1 VSEPG
6 PPAPAGARADDP
18 HAALTQLGIG
28 IKASDIF
35 VFRRVANARFVH
47 VGGLGRGESWA
58 GDIELDADTDPLAS
72 QVRVERPVRI
82 RHQETQ
88 HVFGPY
94 YAVAAAAVRL
104 SHDVLVIFGATAPES
119 DFDRSATELSEAAKQ
134 ATELVDA
141 ATPAKQLAD
150 ELEVLHACQDLAT
163 RNRPGGSVEDAMSHA
178 ATVAADVLGC
188 EIALTWL
195 PDGRLHRHV
204 TAELPARDA
213 PVEHF
218 APIMRRLWEERET
231 LPRCA
236 QDATEQPLAAPLDP
250 ASGVR
255 SYFVVPIDDPPTALL
270 LVAHTR
276 VEPRGFTGLCVGLGT
291 RLAATAGAGLATA
304 TLREQLLHAVAEETS
319 AREELARVNTE
330 LGRAALHDP
339 LTGLPNRVLLQRHV
353 ERLGCGRPPA
363 RSAVTQS
370 QPGPVLLYIDLD
382 DFKSVNDEHGHA
394 VGDGV
399 LVEFARRLRE
409 SCRPNDVAARLAG
422 DEFALLMVDPLT
434 EEHAVAVAN
443 RVVRAASLPFLVAD
457 RVVAIGASV
466 GVAAAATV
474 RRGEDDQPALETLL
488 HSADLAMYRAKT
500 RGRGRAEIY
509 TPRTVAPNGTQ
520 SRRGTDDPA
529 LGRGLRDALNE
540 GGLRLRYRPKV
551 DLLSGEVLELEA
563 LIQWPQPSGAT
574 LGTVELA
581 ALAERTG
588 LIGPLDEWALH
599 EACRQAGRWDRHA
612 TDGTPGPV
620 VAVNIRPAELV
631 DPDFFAAL
639 ADIMSTSGLQPARLS
654 LEIAETGMKSD
665 RTELVSALHRLHDTG
680 LHLTMDGFGAG
691 ASSLTLMRRLPLD
704 WVKIDEELIGRV
716 DVEPADAVLV
726 RLVIESAHSLGLQV
740 CAEGVH
746 RHAQLEQLAAIGC
759 DAAQGDLLGAAV
771 EPALV
776 DNRTRVVNT
785 IITPAQTRPLL
796 GSRGQ
801 LTTLVDAAGKFTYVC
816 AESISMLGYHPSELV
831 GTAAMDLVAP
841 EYRDRVLGPFLSN
854 DGSGITPS
862 HPLLHKNGT
871 AVWMESTHQ
880 TIRDP
885 ETLRMRQVIATSVD
899 VSARVRA
906 EAELADRAQRLQGAF
921 DSAPHGA
928 VVLTPQGTVLEVNTA
943 LLQLLDQT
951 KAEMLG
957 SSFHD
962 FIDGG
967 GAPALGAMF
976 QGGATENHD
985 EYTVT
990 EKLVRA
996 DGQPV
1001 AAEFALRAV
1010 RANGRPAY
1018 VVGQV
1023 KSQASAPD

>member
-1 VSEPG
+1 MSEPR
-6 PPAPAGARADDP
+6 PPAPGGNRDDDP
-18 HAALTQLGIG
+18 HAALRQLGRTIR
-28 IKASDIF
+28 ASDIF

-47 VGGLGRGESWA
+47 VGGLGRGEAWA

-72 QVRVERPVRI
+72 QVRVDRPVRI

-94 YAVAAAAVRL
+94 YAAAAAAVRL
-104 SHDVLVIFGATAPES
+104 SHDVLVIFGATSPDS
-119 DFDRSATELSEAAKQ
+119 DFDRSAAELLAAAEQ
-134 ATELVDA
+134 AAELVDA
-141 ATPAKQLAD
+141 VTPAKHLAD
-150 ELEVLHACQDLAT
+150 ELEMLHACQDLAT

-188 EIALTWL
+188 EIAVTWL

-204 TAELPARDA
+204 SAELPARDA

-276 VEPRGFTGLCVGLGT
+276 VRPRGFTGLCVGLGT

-726 RLVIESAHSLGLQV
+726 RLVIESAHSLGLRV

-776 DNRTRVVNT
+776 DNRARVVNT
-785 IITPAQTRPLL
+785 VITPARTRPLL

-816 AESISMLGYHPSELV
+816 AESIAMLGYDPSELV
-831 GTAAMDLVAP
+831 GTLAMDLVAP

-854 DGSGITPS
+854 DGSGITPA

-885 ETLRMRQVIATSVD
+885 ETRRVRQVIATSVD
-899 VSARVRA
+899 VSERVRA
-906 EAELADRAQRLQGAF
+906 EAELADRKDRLESAF
-921 DSAPHGA
+921 DCAPHGA
-928 VVLTPQGTVLEVNTA
+928 AVLTTEGTLLEVNTA
-943 LLQLLDQT
+943 LSELLGRS
-951 KAEMLG
+951 KAEMVG
-957 SSFHD
+957 SSFRDYVHA
-962 FIDGG
+962 DGFSEL
-967 GAPALGAMF
+967 PALFRNGDALP
-976 QGGATENHD
+976 QD
-985 EYTVT
+985 EYTCQEHLAHADGRPILAEVD
-990 EKLVRA
+990 LRVVRA
-996 DGQPV
+996 DSRSPYLIGHVRPR
-1001 AAEFALRAV
+1001 AA
-1010 RANGRPAY
+1010 
-1018 VVGQV
+1018 
-1023 KSQASAPD
+1023 APD

>member
-1 VSEPG
+1 MSEPS
-6 PPAPAGARADDP
+6 PPVPGGNGADDH
-18 HAALTQLGIG
+18 HAGLRQLGHT

-47 VGGLGRGESWA
+47 VGGLGRGEAWA
-58 GDIELDADTDPLAS
+58 GDIELDADADPLAS
-72 QVRVERPVRI
+72 QVRVDRPLRI

-94 YAVAAAAVRL
+94 YAVAAAAVRP
-104 SHDVLVIFGATAPES
+104 SDDVLVIFGATAPES
-119 DFDRSATELSEAAKQ
+119 DFDRSAAELSAAAEQ
-134 ATELVDA
+134 AAELVDA
-141 ATPAKQLAD
+141 VTPAKHLAD
-150 ELEVLHACQDLAT
+150 ELEMLHACQDLAT

-188 EIALTWL
+188 EIAVTWL

-204 TAELPARDA
+204 SAELPARDA

-276 VEPRGFTGLCVGLGT
+276 VRPRGFTGLCVGLGT
-291 RLAATAGAGLATA
+291 QLAATAGAGLATA

-353 ERLGCGRPPA
+353 ERLGQARPPA

-370 QPGPVLLYIDLD
+370 EPEPVLLYIDLD

-434 EEHAVAVAN
+434 EAHAVAVAN
-443 RVVRAASLPFLVAD
+443 RVVRAASIPFLVAD
-457 RVVAIGASV
+457 RVVVIGASV
-466 GVAAAATV
+466 GVASAATV
-474 RRGEDDQPALETLL
+474 RRGEGDQPTLETLL

-509 TPRTVAPNGTQ
+509 TPRTVAPNATQ

-540 GGLRLRYRPKV
+540 GGLRLRYRPKI

-563 LIQWPQPSGAT
+563 LIQWPEPSGAT
-574 LGTVELA
+574 LSTVELV

-588 LIGPLDEWALH
+588 LIGPLDEWALR

-612 TDGTPGPV
+612 PDGAQGPV

-631 DPDFFAAL
+631 DADFSDAL
-639 ADIMSTSGLQPARLS
+639 AEIMATSGLQPSRLS
-654 LEIAETGMKSD
+654 LEVAETAMSSD
-665 RTELVSALHRLHDTG
+665 RTELVAALLRLHDAG
-680 LHLTMDGFGAG
+680 LRLTMDGFGAG

-704 WVKIDEELIGRV
+704 WVKLDEELIGRV

-726 RLVIESAHSLGLQV
+726 RLVIESAHSLGLRV

-776 DNRTRVVNT
+776 DNRTRLVNT
-785 IITPAQTRPLL
+785 VITPARTRPLL

-854 DGSGITPS
+854 DGSGITPA
-862 HPLLHKNGT
+862 HPLLHKDGT

-885 ETLRMRQVIATSVD
+885 ETRRMRQVIATSVD

-906 EAELADRAQRLQGAF
+906 EAELADRADRLESAF
-921 DSAPHGA
+921 DCAPHGA
-928 VVLTPQGTVLEVNTA
+928 AVLTPQGTVLEVNTA
-943 LLQLLDQT
+943 LLQLLDRT

-976 QGGATENHD
+976 QGGAAENHD

-1023 KSQASAPD
+1023 KSRASAPD